1 MLRVSA
7 TFMMV
12 SVICLLMGAAPFQA
26 KKWKLEATADPSIG
40 PNMYVVE
47 FPPELGGEVIEMS
60 ILSGSYTIGFNT
72 KAKRAT
78 LIKWEQDVS
87 AIEILGMSTG
97 PITIS
102 LQPGTVA
109 HGPYEPDGGDDGLG
123 SVELEA
129 VFRIEF
135 DDSELCEI
143 GLCSPFI
150 MPAFESGLIHA
161 DGVLSLTADGEGEIE
176 IGDDSYPL
184 LFSCIATTKL
194 TNIDL
199 NWRGEFFSETD

>member
-1 MLRVSA
+1 MML
-7 TFMMV
+7 

-26 KKWKLEATADPSIG
+26 KSWKAEATADPEIG
-40 PNMYVVE
+40 RNMYIVE

-72 KAKRAT
+72 EGERAT

-102 LQPGTVA
+102 LEPGTVA
-109 HGPYEPDGGDDGLG
+109 HGTYQPDGGHDGLG
-123 SVELEA
+123 FVELEA

-135 DDSELCEI
+135 DDSKLCGI

-150 MPAFESGLIHA
+150 MPAFETGTIHA
-161 DGVLSLTADGEGEIE
+161 DGVLILTTDGEGEIL
-176 IGDDSYPL
+176 GYPL
-184 LFSCIATTKL
+184 SFICIATTKL

-199 NWRGEFFSETD
+199 NWIGEVFLGTD

>member
-1 MLRVSA
+1 MLRLSA
-7 TFMMV
+7 KSMTLP
-12 SVICLLMGAAPFQA
+12 VIFLLMGAAPFQA
-26 KKWKLEATADPSIG
+26 KKWKAEATADPEIG
-40 PNMYVVE
+40 PNMYIVE

-72 KAKRAT
+72 GSERAT

-135 DDSELCEI
+135 DDSKLCGI

-161 DGVLSLTADGEGEIE
+161 DGVLSLTADGEGEIL
-176 IGDDSYPL
+176 GYPL

-199 NWRGEFFSETD
+199 NWTGEFVSETD